1 MKYVIGVLILV
12 VLAIGGFMLLPN
24 AEDTPS
30 LTLSSIESDLAQGAK
45 LIDVRTPEE
54 YATGHAPGSVNLPL
68 DSIFAGTKPSDDTS
82 TKVYVYCRSG
92 NRSAQAAQKLRD
104 LGFASITD
112 IGGLTDWQS
121 LGGSLIQ

>member
-1 MKYVIGVLILV
+1 
-12 VLAIGGFMLLPN
+12 MLLPN
-24 AEDTPS
+24 AQDSPS
-30 LTLSSIESDLAQGAK
+30 LTLNSIESDLAAGAK

-54 YATGHAPGSVNLPL
+54 YMTGHAPGSVNLPL

-104 LGFASITD
+104 LGFANITD
-112 IGGLTDWQS
+112 IGGLADWQS